1 MTKNAH
7 YRLCGGI
14 FFMLVS
20 NARKQMPKRE
30 DFYKGKQTGL
40 SEPNILLNLS
50 RIIVPDLKEFTKTME
65 QSVKDA
71 TRDFKICK
79 SSGGNYFMLDD
90 ARALKNFDND
100 VKSNYAVTLARMND
114 FIEQFLDVRTST
126 KKDEYLVKDLVEL
139 LDADSDI
146 DDDVKFYAN
155 PDGSA
160 MTKREILDAKKLYVQ
175 SFILGLWHY
184 CLVTLRDNTVGK
196 DTYNEFCPPAG
207 GSERKY
213 TKNLGVNS
221 KRNIEIRYCKA
232 ETPAEGDSCFRQDM
246 FDDTS
251 EENSSGETY
260 RGSREEQATSFTQQ
274 IVNSNPLFIQQI
286 GDCNTLMPNYGMI
299 NLTIGG
305 KKGGSNG

>member
-14 FFMLVS
+14 FFVLVS
-20 NARKQMPKRE
+20 NARKQMLKRE
-30 DFYKGKQTGL
+30 DLYKGKKTGL
-40 SEPNILLNLS
+40 SEPNVLLNLS
-50 RIIVPDLKEFTKTME
+50 RIILPDLGEFTKTME

-79 SSGGNYFMLDD
+79 SSGGGYFMLDD
-90 ARALKNFDND
+90 PSALKNFDND
-100 VKSNYAVTLARMND
+100 VKNNYAVPLARMNH
-114 FIEQFLDVRTST
+114 FIEQFLDVHTST

-146 DDDVKFYAN
+146 GDDVKFYVN
-155 PDGSA
+155 QDGSV
-160 MTKREILDAKKLYVQ
+160 MTKREILDAEKLYVQ

-184 CLVTLRDNTVGK
+184 CLVTLGDNTVGK

-213 TKNLGVNS
+213 MKNLGVNS
-221 KRNIEIRYCKA
+221 KRNIEITYCKA
-232 ETPAEGDSCFRQDM
+232 ETPADGDSCFRQDM

-251 EENSSGETY
+251 EENTNGETY
-260 RGSREEQATSFTQQ
+260 RDSREEQTNSFTQQ
-274 IVNSNPLFIQQI
+274 IFNSNPLFIQQI
-286 GDCNTLMPNYGMI
+286 GDGNALMPNYGMI
-299 NLTIGG
+299 NLTLGG